1 MIKEDIAQLLVE
13 EHNSYVYQNAYVL
26 FRHDWKGDM
35 ELRKKTYRAW
45 ITKTVTVKEI
55 AKLLVGSEIW
65 DDLIDQQISVT
76 DTYWWRNRKFNYAG
90 QPTESKLAA

>member
-13 EHNSYVYQNAYVL
+13 EHNSHVYQNAYVL

-35 ELRKKTYRAW
+35 ELRKKSHQAW

-65 DDLIDQQISVT
+65 DDLIDQRITVT

>member
-13 EHNSYVYQNAYVL
+13 EHNSYVYQSAYVL
-26 FRHDWKGDM
+26 FMYDYQGDM
-35 ELRKKTYRAW
+35 ELRHKTYRMY

-65 DDLIDQQISVT
+65 DDLIDQRITVT
-76 DTYWWRNRKFNYAG
+76 DTYWWRNRKFNYGG
-90 QPTESKLAA
+90 QPTESRLVA